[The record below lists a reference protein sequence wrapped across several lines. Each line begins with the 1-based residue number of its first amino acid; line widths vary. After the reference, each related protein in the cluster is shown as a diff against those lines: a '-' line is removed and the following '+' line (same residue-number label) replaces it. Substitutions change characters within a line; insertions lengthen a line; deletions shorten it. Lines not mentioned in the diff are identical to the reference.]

1 MRSLA
6 VFLIATLVAPAQQA
20 PVSPAAPSQ
29 PAPVQPGTPAPAQPA
44 PQPSA
49 TAQPPVGA
57 GADAR
62 MNFAVQDASAPW
74 AGSGAWMRRIF
85 SPGDTRVTIQPPVR
99 LKDYVVDGKL
109 VLSLKNYLDLVLANN
124 TDIAIQ
130 RLSIEVPKNA
140 IQRAFSIFDP
150 TVTSNFNATRS
161 NQPAI
166 NQLQGANVVSQ
177 LNQPLNTRFQQ
188 LLPTSTTVFTQL
200 NWSKLSTNDQFA
212 IYNPAYTTTWQMG
225 FTQPLW
231 RGRGPYITKIG
242 ITIARAAKR
251 QQDYNVRDAIMRLL
265 VTAEQA
271 YWDVVSA
278 RENLKVNQEAL
289 KLAEAALERT
299 NREIELGATS
309 ELERF
314 QPEQNAATARINVT
328 RTEYQLRAFEDA
340 LRRQIG
346 ADLDPDVRDLPIVLT
361 EDVTKLPEPV
371 LYDREQLVRTALEN
385 RPDIKAQKI
394 ALDIN
399 DLQIRNAL
407 NSIKPLFNL
416 TGSYQTFGR
425 GGPGFTRVG
434 GAPVF
439 VPGNAWDA
447 WSMMFGFNYNTFS
460 FGLQLQLPLRDRAGS
475 ANLADAVVN
484 KRLAA
489 LRERSL
495 EQQIRQEVLN
505 AITNVESSREG
516 VRLAQIAVDYAQK
529 RVEADQKRYDLGVIN
544 IFFLLSA
551 QNDLATAQSN
561 LVNQTVN
568 YRRNL
573 LILQQ
578 RLGTLFDDRGI
589 VID

>member
-1 MRSLA
+1 MRSLV
-6 VFLIATLVAPAQQA
+6 VFLVSALVVPAQQA
-20 PVSPAAPSQ
+20 PVTPAAPAQ
-29 PAPVQPGTPAPAQPA
+29 PAPVQPGTPAPQQQPV
-44 PQPSA
+44 PST

-57 GADAR
+57 GAEAR
-62 MNFAVQDASAPW
+62 MNFAVHDASAPW
-74 AGSGAWMRRIF
+74 VGSPAWMRRVF

-99 LKDYVVDGKL
+99 LKDFVIDGKL

-150 TVTSNFNATRS
+150 TITSNFNATRS
-161 NQPAI
+161 SQPAI
-166 NQLQGANVVSQ
+166 NQLQGAQVVSQ

-212 IYNPAYTTTWQMG
+212 LYNPAYTTTWQMG

-242 ITIARAAKR
+242 ITIARATRR
-251 QQDYNVRDAIMRLL
+251 QQDFNVRDAIMRLL

-278 RENLKVNQEAL
+278 RENLKVNLEAL

-361 EDVTKLPEPV
+361 EDVSKMPEPV
-371 LYDREQLVRTALEN
+371 TYDREKLVQLALEN
-385 RPDIKAQKI
+385 RPDIKAQKL

-399 DLQIRNAL
+399 DLQIQNAL
-407 NSIKPLFNL
+407 NSIKPVFNL

-425 GGPGFTRVG
+425 GGPGFQRVG
-434 GAPVF
+434 GTPIF
-439 VPGNAWDA
+439 IPGTAWDA
-447 WSMMFGFNYNTFS
+447 WSMMFGFNYNTYS
-460 FGLQLQLPLRDRAGS
+460 FGFQLQLPLRDRAGA

-578 RLGTLFDDRGI
+578 RLGTLLEDRGI

>member
-1 MRSLA
+1 
-6 VFLIATLVAPAQQA
+6 
-20 PVSPAAPSQ
+20 
-29 PAPVQPGTPAPAQPA
+29 VQPGTPAPAQPA
-44 PQPSA
+44 PQPST

-166 NQLQGANVVSQ
+166 NQLQGASVVSQ

>member
-1 MRSLA
+1 MRSL
-6 VFLIATLVAPAQQA
+6 VLFLITALVVPAQQA
-20 PVSPAAPSQ
+20 PLPGAL
-29 PAPVQPGTPAPAQPA
+29 PAPKAAVQQPGAPAQPA
-44 PQPSA
+44 PGPSA
-49 TAQPPVGA
+49 TSQPPVGA
-57 GADAR
+57 GAEAR
-62 MNFAVQDASAPW
+62 MNFSVHDASAPW
-74 AGSGAWMRRIF
+74 VGSGAWMRRVF

-109 VLSLKNYLDLVLANN
+109 VLSLKSYLDLVLANN

-140 IQRAFSIFDP
+140 IQRAFAIFDP
-150 TVTSNFNATRS
+150 LLTSNFNATRS

-166 NQLQGANVVSQ
+166 NQLQGASVVSQ

-212 IYNPAYTTTWQMG
+212 LYNPAYTTTWQMG

-231 RGRGPYITKIG
+231 RGRGAYITKIP
-242 ITIARAAKR
+242 ITIARASRR
-251 QQDYNVRDAIMRLL
+251 QQEFSVRDSILRLL

-271 YWDVVSA
+271 YWDVISA
-278 RENLKVNQEAL
+278 RENLKVNMEAL

-328 RTEYQLRAFEDA
+328 RTEFQLRQFEDS

-346 ADLDPDVRDLPIVLT
+346 ADIDPDVRDLPIVLT
-361 EDVTKLPEPV
+361 EDVTRPPDPEQ
-371 LYDREQLVRTALEN
+371 YDREKLVRLALDN
-385 RPDIKAQKI
+385 RPDLKAQRT

-399 DLQIRNAL
+399 DLQIQNAL
-407 NSIKPLFNL
+407 NSIKPVLNL
-416 TGSYQTFGR
+416 NGSYQTFGR
-425 GGPGFTRVG
+425 GGPGFSRSSGV
-434 GAPVF
+434 PVF
-439 VPGNAWDA
+439 IPGGPIDA
-447 WSMMFGFNYNTFS
+447 WNMMFGFNYNTYQ
-460 FGLQLQLPLRDRAGS
+460 FGLQLQLPLRDRSAS

-484 KRLAA
+484 KKLAA

-495 EQQIRQEVLN
+495 EQQVRQEVLN

-551 QNDLATAQSN
+551 QNDLANAQSN

-568 YRRNL
+568 YKRNL

-578 RLGTLFDDRGI
+578 RLGTLLEDRGI
-589 VID
+589 VLD

>member
-371 LYDREQLVRTALEN
+371 LCDREQLVRTALEN

-394 ALDIN
+394 ALDVN

-516 VRLAQIAVDYAQK
+516 VRLAQIAVDYARK

>member
-1 MRSLA
+1 MRSL
-6 VFLIATLVAPAQQA
+6 VLFLVTALVAPAQQA
-20 PVSPAAPSQ
+20 PLPGAL
-29 PAPVQPGTPAPAQPA
+29 PAPKAAVQQPGTPAQPA
-44 PQPSA
+44 PGPSA
-49 TAQPPVGA
+49 TSQPPAGA
-57 GADAR
+57 GAEAR
-62 MNFAVQDASAPW
+62 MNFAVHDASAPW
-74 AGSGAWMRRIF
+74 VGSGAWMRRVF

-140 IQRAFSIFDP
+140 IQRAFAIFDP
-150 TVTSNFNATRS
+150 LLTSNFNATRS
-161 NQPAI
+161 NTPAI
-166 NQLQGANVVSQ
+166 NQLQGAQVVSQ
-177 LNQPLNTRFQQ
+177 LNQPLNTRLQQ

-212 IYNPAYTTTWQMG
+212 LFNPAYTTTWQMG

-231 RGRGPYITKIG
+231 RGRGPYITKIP
-242 ITIARAAKR
+242 ITIARVQRR
-251 QQDYNVRDAIMRLL
+251 QQEFNVRDAVLRLL

-271 YWDVVSA
+271 YWDVISA
-278 RENLKVNQEAL
+278 RENLKVNMEAL

-328 RTEYQLRAFEDA
+328 RTEFQLRQFEDA

-361 EDVTKLPEPV
+361 EDVTRPPDPEQ
-371 LYDREQLVRTALEN
+371 YDREKLVRLALDNRPDLKAQRTAL
-385 RPDIKAQKI
+385 DV
-394 ALDIN
+394 N
-399 DLQIRNAL
+399 DLQIQNAL
-407 NSIKPLFNL
+407 NSIKPVLNL

-425 GGPGFTRVG
+425 GGPGFSRLSGT
-434 GAPVF
+434 PIF
-439 VPGNAWDA
+439 VPGGPLDA
-447 WSMMFGFNYNTFS
+447 WSMMFGFNYNTYQ
-460 FGLQLQLPLRDRAGS
+460 FGLQLQLPLRDRSAS

-484 KRLAA
+484 KKLTA

-551 QNDLATAQSN
+551 QNDLANAQSN

-568 YRRNL
+568 YKRNL

-578 RLGTLFDDRGI
+578 RLGTLLEDRGI
-589 VID
+589 VLD

>member
-6 VFLIATLVAPAQQA
+6 VFLITALVVPAQQA
-20 PVSPAAPSQ
+20 PAPLSVQASQAPAQ
-29 PAPVQPGTPAPAQPA
+29 QPGAPAQPA
-44 PQPSA
+44 PST

-57 GADAR
+57 GAEAR
-62 MNFAVQDASAPW
+62 MNFAVHDASAPW
-74 AGSGAWMRRIF
+74 FGSGAWMRRVF

-109 VLSLKNYLDLVLANN
+109 VLSLKSYLDLVLANN

-140 IQRAFSIFDP
+140 IQRAFAIFDP
-150 TVTSNFNATRS
+150 LLTSNFNATRAKT
-161 NQPAI
+161 PAT
-166 NQLQGANVVSQ
+166 NQLQGADVVSQ

-212 IYNPAYTTTWQMG
+212 IFNPAYTTTWQMG

-231 RGRGPYITKIG
+231 RGRGSYITKLP
-242 ITIARAAKR
+242 ITIARASR
-251 QQDYNVRDAIMRLL
+251 NQQEFNVRDALLRLL

-271 YWDVVSA
+271 YWDVISA
-278 RENLKVNQEAL
+278 RESLKVNQQAL

-328 RTEYQLRAFEDA
+328 RTEYQLRQFEDS

-346 ADLDPDVRDLPIVLT
+346 ADLDPDVRDLPIELT
-361 EDVTKLPEPV
+361 EDVTRPPDPEQ
-371 LYDREQLVRTALEN
+371 YDRERLVKLALEN
-385 RPDIKAQKI
+385 RPDLKAQRT

-399 DLQIRNAL
+399 DLQIQNAL
-407 NSIKPLFNL
+407 NSIKPVLNL

-425 GGPGFTRVG
+425 GGPGFSRASGT
-434 GAPVF
+434 PVF
-439 VPGNAWDA
+439 IPGGPADA
-447 WSMMFGFNYNTFS
+447 WSMMFGFNFNTFS
-460 FGLQLQLPLRDRAGS
+460 FGLQLQLPLRDRAAA

-484 KRLAA
+484 KKLAA

-551 QNDLATAQSN
+551 QNDLANAQSN

-568 YRRNL
+568 YKRNL

>member
-1 MRSLA
+1 
-6 VFLIATLVAPAQQA
+6 
-20 PVSPAAPSQ
+20 
-29 PAPVQPGTPAPAQPA
+29 
-44 PQPSA
+44 
-49 TAQPPVGA
+49 
-57 GADAR
+57 
-62 MNFAVQDASAPW
+62 MNFAVHDASAPW
-74 AGSGAWMRRIF
+74 VGSPAWMRRVF

-99 LKDYVVDGKL
+99 LKDFVVDGKL

-150 TVTSNFNATRS
+150 TITSNFNATRS
-161 NQPAI
+161 SQPAI
-166 NQLQGANVVSQ
+166 NQLQGAQVVSQ

-212 IYNPAYTTTWQMG
+212 LYNPAYTTTWQMG

-242 ITIARAAKR
+242 ITIARATRR
-251 QQDYNVRDAIMRLL
+251 QQDFNVRDAIMRLL

-278 RENLKVNQEAL
+278 RENLKVNLEAL

-361 EDVTKLPEPV
+361 EDVSKMPEPV
-371 LYDREQLVRTALEN
+371 TYDREKLVQLALEN
-385 RPDIKAQKI
+385 RPDIKAQKL

-399 DLQIRNAL
+399 DLQIQNAL
-407 NSIKPLFNL
+407 NSIKPVFNL

-425 GGPGFTRVG
+425 GGPGFQRVG
-434 GAPVF
+434 GTPIF
-439 VPGNAWDA
+439 IPGTAWDA
-447 WSMMFGFNYNTFS
+447 WSMMFGFNYNTYS
-460 FGLQLQLPLRDRAGS
+460 FGFQLQLPLRDRAGA

-578 RLGTLFDDRGI
+578 RLGTLLEDRGI

>member
-44 PQPSA
+44 PQPST

-166 NQLQGANVVSQ
+166 NQLQGASVVSQ

>member
-6 VFLIATLVAPAQQA
+6 LFLITALVVPAQQA
-20 PVSPAAPSQ
+20 PAPAAA
-29 PAPVQPGTPAPAQPA
+29 PAPPASPQQPGTPAQPA
-44 PQPSA
+44 PGPST
-49 TAQPPVGA
+49 TAQPRVGE
-57 GADAR
+57 GAEAR
-62 MNFAVQDASAPW
+62 MNFAVTDASAPW
-74 AGSGAWMRRIF
+74 VGSGAWMRRVF
-85 SPGDTRVTIQPPVR
+85 SPGDTRVTIQPPAR
-99 LKDYVVDGKL
+99 IKDYVVDGKL
-109 VLSLKNYLDLVLANN
+109 VLSLKSYLDLVLANN

-140 IQRAFSIFDP
+140 IQRAFAVFDP
-150 TVTSNFNATRS
+150 LLTSNFNATRS
-161 NQPAI
+161 NTPAT
-166 NQLQGANVVSQ
+166 NQLQGASVVSQ

-188 LLPTSTTVFTQL
+188 LLPTSTTVFSQL

-212 IYNPAYTTTWQMG
+212 LFNPAYTTTWQMG

-231 RGRGPYITKIG
+231 RNRGPYITKLP
-242 ITIARAAKR
+242 ITIARASRR
-251 QQDYNVRDAIMRLL
+251 QQEFNVRDSVMRLL

-271 YWDVVSA
+271 YWDVISA
-278 RENLKVNQEAL
+278 RENLKVNMEAL

-328 RTEYQLRAFEDA
+328 RTEYQLRQFEDA

-346 ADLDPDVRDLPIVLT
+346 ADLDPDVRNLPIVLT
-361 EDVTKLPEPV
+361 EDVTRPPDPER
-371 LYDREQLVRTALEN
+371 YDRDKLVQTALEN
-385 RPDIKAQKI
+385 RPDLKAQRT

-399 DLQIRNAL
+399 DLQIKNAL
-407 NSIKPLFNL
+407 NSIKPVLNL

-425 GGPGFTRVG
+425 GGPGFSRASGT
-434 GAPVF
+434 PVF
-439 VPGNAWDA
+439 TPGGPIDA
-447 WSMMFGFNYNTFS
+447 WSMLFGFDYNTFA
-460 FGLQLQLPLRDRAGS
+460 FGLQLQLPLRDRSAA

-484 KRLAA
+484 KKLTA

-495 EQQIRQEVLN
+495 QQQIRQEVLN

-551 QNDLATAQSN
+551 QNDLANAQSN

-568 YRRNL
+568 YKRNL

-578 RLGTLFDDRGI
+578 RLGTLLEDRGI
-589 VID
+589 VIE

>member
-6 VFLIATLVAPAQQA
+6 VFLITALVVPAQQA
-20 PVSPAAPSQ
+20 PVPLSVQASQ
-29 PAPVQPGTPAPAQPA
+29 GPVQQPGAPAQPA
-44 PQPSA
+44 PST

-57 GADAR
+57 GAEAR
-62 MNFAVQDASAPW
+62 MNFAVEDASAPW
-74 AGSGAWMRRIF
+74 VGSGAWMRRVF

-109 VLSLKNYLDLVLANN
+109 VLSLKSYLDLVLANN

-140 IQRAFSIFDP
+140 IQRAFAIFDP
-150 TVTSNFNATRS
+150 LLTSNFNATRS
-161 NQPAI
+161 NTPAI
-166 NQLQGANVVSQ
+166 NQLQGASVVSQ

-212 IYNPAYTTTWQMG
+212 IFNPAYTTTWQMG
-225 FTQPLW
+225 FNQPLW
-231 RGRGPYITKIG
+231 RGRGPYITKLP
-242 ITIARAAKR
+242 ITVARASRR
-251 QQDYNVRDAIMRLL
+251 QQEFNVRDVLLRLL

-271 YWDVVSA
+271 YWDVISA
-278 RENLKVNQEAL
+278 RESLKVNQQAL

-328 RTEYQLRAFEDA
+328 RTEYLLRQFEDA

-346 ADLDPDVRDLPIVLT
+346 ADLDPDVRDLPVELT
-361 EDVTKLPEPV
+361 EDVTRPPDPEQ
-371 LYDREQLVRTALEN
+371 YDREKLVKVALEN
-385 RPDIKAQKI
+385 RPDLKAQRT

-407 NSIKPLFNL
+407 NSIRPVLNL

-425 GGPGFTRVG
+425 GGPGFNRSSGV
-434 GAPVF
+434 PVF
-439 VPGNAWDA
+439 VPGGPVDA
-447 WSMMFGFNYNTFS
+447 WSMMFGFNYNTFA
-460 FGLQLQLPLRDRAGS
+460 FGLQLQLPLRDRSAS

-484 KRLAA
+484 KKLAA

-551 QNDLATAQSN
+551 QNDLANAQSN

-568 YRRNL
+568 YKRNL

-578 RLGTLFDDRGI
+578 RLGTLLDDRGI